1 MNGTFGVF
9 HAGVEPAD
17 IRQGALADCWLQC
30 SLSGLA
36 EFPELVEV
44 FYLFMHISRGSL
56 CPLILVL
63 YNCFVKF

>member
-1 MNGTFGVF
+1 MNGPFGVF

-44 FYLFMHISRGSL
+44 IYYVFLKYSL
-56 CPLILVL
+56 LA
-63 YNCFVKF
+63 KF